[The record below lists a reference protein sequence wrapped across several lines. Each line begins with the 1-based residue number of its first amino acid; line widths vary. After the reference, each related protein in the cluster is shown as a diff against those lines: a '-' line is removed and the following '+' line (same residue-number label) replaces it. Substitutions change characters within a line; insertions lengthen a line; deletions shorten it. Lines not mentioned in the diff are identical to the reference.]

1 MINKIEVYTKS
12 RNVYA
17 ERNFLGISGENDVET
32 LEFVL
37 DNFIEGQAYIELEKL
52 DTSGEKQRYFIK
64 LDKKD
69 DSYVLKVKSSLL
81 DVIQDIK
88 MQLVI
93 RQGDNQVFKS
103 KEFEMQVLTAINAT
117 STIPEQY
124 PTWFEQLEQ
133 KVQEIDDKLAET
145 TQLEELLTRSE
156 TARQEQEE
164 SRVEAE
170 KLRVEAE
177 EKREQNTAKAINDI
191 KDLKDDYD
199 ENAETK
205 IKEYN
210 NNSADKISEFNKNA
224 KDSTTAFN
232 TNVTK
237 KTATFDERVSEATK
251 TFNSNVTN
259 KTEDFNSNSNTK
271 TQEFNDN
278 SVEKLQEFNNNAK
291 VKKDEYDKNAVNKLN
306 EYNENAEDLIRKVE
320 QLQTENNELSS
331 NMPWNTT
338 SGKFLHITDSAK
350 YSKNKLEISGDLE
363 QENRSG
369 KNKFKIP
376 ESATGYDVTLTKN
389 EDGTFN
395 LSGTAT
401 GNANFLAFV
410 DLDKSGIKNG
420 ASYIFHFTKNL
431 QAGVEFRVEMYNG
444 TNWLRAIAP
453 NINSTTSTS
462 TGTANTTNATKVRFG
477 IFVTSGTTVN
487 IQNLG
492 VQLEEGTTATEFEK
506 YGATP
511 STKFPS
517 MPLVCTGAQK
527 ISIVGQNYFNLNDKK
542 LVNSLFTIDEDG
554 WATVTVNNSTGTEI
568 KYINFYTNKSNKI
581 KQNTVYNIVLE
592 IKNVTGAGIIVPVS
606 QADDNY
612 KGQFD
617 KQYQTLYNFS
627 ELSSKSIKI
636 IKAKSIE
643 DFSDSTTF
651 LRSFMRF
658 DVRQSGSI
666 TFRISVIE
674 DTNVTAENFVYEP
687 YTEEINTLDLGTTEL
702 CAIKD
707 INGNVVAQDRIVYK
721 DNKWQF
727 KKNVAIHTIDKTL
740 LKQTLTSTNGKYRYQ
755 YFPIKNNVATAK
767 DKNPGVC
774 NIFSLARDGQTYNCE
789 KGFTAIPG
797 VWNFYDEGE
806 TLEEFIT
813 KIENVDIVVTYIT
826 KEPIYEYCTSAQ
838 SEVLDK
844 LYNNFK
850 LQKGVN
856 NIIVESENGVGVNLE
871 LEYMQDLQTKLN
883 LLEAM
888 CVSNA
893 SQEV

>member
-37 DNFIEGQAYIELEKL
+37 DSAVEGEAYIELEKL

-124 PTWFEQLEQ
+124 PTWIKQLEQ

-164 SRVEAE
+164 SRVETE

-237 KTATFDERVSEATK
+237 KTETFDERVSETTK

-259 KTEDFNSNSNTK
+259 KTED
-271 TQEFNDN
+271 FNDN

-291 VKKDEYDKNAVNKLN
+291 VKKDEYDKNAANKLN
-306 EYNENAEDLIRKVE
+306 EYNENAEDLISKVE

-331 NMPWNTT
+331 NMLWNIT
-338 SGKFLHITDSAK
+338 SGKSLHITDSAK

-363 QENRSG
+363 QEKSIEG
-369 KNKFKIP
+369 KNKCKTDFVNW
-376 ESATGYDVTLTKN
+376 ESGNYSNTNGSKSKFTTRIRLINLLKVEPNTTYYFNTFSDGYSFIVRGFDSAK
-389 EDGTFN
+389 TFTHN
-395 LSGTAT
+395 VGE
-401 GNANFLAFV
+401 
-410 DLDKSGIKNG
+410 IKNG
-420 ASYIFHFTKNL
+420 QTYTTSNAEHYLGISISN
-431 QAGVEFRVEMYNG
+431 
-444 TNWLRAIAP
+444 TNNYDITYSDYETLF
-453 NINSTTSTS
+453 NNSTIKPFICLDNEADKT
-462 TGTANTTNATKVRFG
+462 F
-477 IFVTSGTTVN
+477 
-487 IQNLG
+487 
-492 VQLEEGTTATEFEK
+492 EEYIPNK
-506 YGATP
+506 P
-511 STKFPS
+511 SIEFPS
-517 MPLVCTGAQK
+517 MPVVCTGVQK
-527 ISIVGQNYFNLNDKK
+527 IRQFGKNWFNKNNISKINAVFGTSSIIA
-542 LVNSLFTIDEDG
+542 NSS
-554 WATVTVNNSTGTEI
+554 A
-568 KYINFYTNKSNKI
+568 KS
-581 KQNTVYNIVLE
+581 
-592 IKNVTGAGIIVPVS
+592 
-606 QADDNY
+606 
-612 KGQFD
+612 F
-617 KQYQTLYNFS
+617 
-627 ELSSKSIKI
+627 SIKI
-636 IKAKSIE
+636 EPDTYTVSRKVIGARFVVGTTANIPKIGETIIE
-643 DFSDSTTF
+643 
-651 LRSFMRF
+651 RR
-658 DVRQSGSI
+658 VNSGSSI
-666 TFRISVIE
+666 TLTTSKNANYLVVYYLYNSSENEQEILDSIQIE
-674 DTNVTAENFVYEP
+674 RGPKATKYKS
-687 YTEEINTLDLGTTEL
+687 YIEEINTLDLGTTKL

-727 KKNVAIHTIDKTL
+727 KKNVAIHTIDKTA

-755 YFPIKNNVATAK
+755 YFQIENNVVTAK

-774 NIFSLARDGQTYNCE
+774 NIFSLARNGQTYECE
-789 KGFTAIPG
+789 KGFTAITG

-813 KIENVDIVVTYIT
+813 KTENVDIVVTYIT
-826 KEPIYEYCTSAQ
+826 KEPIYEYCTAEQSAI
-838 SEVLDK
+838 LDK
-844 LYNNFK
+844 LYNNFT
-850 LQKGVN
+850 LQKGTN
-856 NIIVESENGVGVNLE
+856 NIIVETDNGVGVNMQ

>member
-1 MINKIEVYTKS
+1 MINKIKVYTKS

-17 ERNFLGISGENDVET
+17 EKDVLGISGENDVET

-37 DNFIEGQAYIELEKL
+37 DSAVEGEAYIELEKL

-93 RQGDNQVFKS
+93 RRGDNQVFKS

-124 PTWFEQLEQ
+124 PTWIEQLEQ
-133 KVQEIDDKLAET
+133 KIQEIDDKLAET

-191 KDLKDDYD
+191 KDLKNDYD

-237 KTATFDERVSEATK
+237 KTETFDERVSEATK
-251 TFNSNVTN
+251 TFNSNVAN

-291 VKKDEYDKNAVNKLN
+291 VKKDEYDKNAANKLN
-306 EYNENAEDLIRKVE
+306 EYNENAEDLISKVE

-331 NMPWNTT
+331 NMPWDTT

-350 YSKNKLEISGDLE
+350 YSKNKLEISGDMK

-401 GNANFLAFV
+401 GNASFLAFV

-431 QAGVEFRVEMYNG
+431 QAGVEFRAEMYNG

-462 TGTANTTNATKVRFG
+462 TGTANTANATKVRFG
-477 IFVTSGTTVN
+477 IFVASGTTVN

-506 YGATP
+506 YGAMP

-517 MPLVCTGAQK
+517 MPVVCTGVQK
-527 ISIVGQNYFNLNDKK
+527 IRQFGENWFNKNNISKINAVVDISSIVA
-542 LVNSLFTIDEDG
+542 NSSGKTFYIKIEPGTYTVSRKVIGARFVVGTTANIPKIGETIIDRI
-554 WATVTVNNSTGTEI
+554 VNNSGSSITLTTS
-568 KYINFYTNKSNKI
+568 KNANYLV
-581 KQNTVYNIVLE
+581 VY
-592 IKNVTGAGIIVPVS
+592 
-606 QADDNY
+606 Y
-612 KGQFD
+612 
-617 KQYQTLYNFS
+617 LYNSS
-627 ELSSKSIKI
+627 ENEQEILDSIQI
-636 IKAKSIE
+636 ERGSKAKKYKSYI
-643 DFSDSTTF
+643 
-651 LRSFMRF
+651 
-658 DVRQSGSI
+658 
-666 TFRISVIE
+666 
-674 DTNVTAENFVYEP
+674 
-687 YTEEINTLDLGTTEL
+687 EEINTLDLGTTEL

-707 INGNVVAQDRIVYK
+707 TNGNVVAQDRIVYK

-727 KKNVAIHTIDKTL
+727 KKNVAIHTIDKTA

-755 YFPIKNNVATAK
+755 YFQIENNVVTAK

-774 NIFSLARDGQTYNCE
+774 NIFSLARNGQTYECE
-789 KGFTAIPG
+789 KGFTAITG

-813 KIENVDIVVTYIT
+813 KTENVDIVVAYIT
-826 KEPIYEYCTSAQ
+826 KEPIYEYCTAEQSAI
-838 SEVLDK
+838 LDK
-844 LYNNFK
+844 LYNNFT
-850 LQKGVN
+850 LQKGTN
-856 NIIVESENGVGVNLE
+856 NIIVETDNGVGVNMQLD
-871 LEYMQDLQTKLN
+871 YMQDLQTKLN

>member
-52 DTSGEKQRYFIK
+52 DTEGEKQKYFIK

-93 RQGDNQVFKS
+93 EQEDKQVFKS
-103 KEFEMQVLTAINAT
+103 KVFYMQVLTAINAT

-124 PTWFEQLEQ
+124 PTWLEQLEQ

-237 KTATFDERVSEATK
+237 KTETFDERVSEATK

-291 VKKDEYDKNAVNKLN
+291 VKKDEYDKNAANKLN

-338 SGKFLHITDSAK
+338 SGKSLHITDSAK
-350 YSKNKLEISGDLE
+350 YSKNKLEISGNLE
-363 QENRSG
+363 QEKSIEG
-369 KNKFKIP
+369 KNKCKTDFVNW
-376 ESATGYDVTLTKN
+376 ESGDYSNTNGSKSKFTARIRLINLLKVEPNTTYYFNTFSDGYSFIARGFDSAK
-389 EDGTFN
+389 TFTHTV
-395 LSGTAT
+395 GE
-401 GNANFLAFV
+401 
-410 DLDKSGIKNG
+410 IKNG
-420 ASYIFHFTKNL
+420 QTYTTSNAEHYLGISIFN
-431 QAGVEFRVEMYNG
+431 
-444 TNWLRAIAP
+444 TNNYDITYSDYETLF
-453 NINSTTSTS
+453 NNSTIKPFICLDNEADKT
-462 TGTANTTNATKVRFG
+462 F
-477 IFVTSGTTVN
+477 
-487 IQNLG
+487 
-492 VQLEEGTTATEFEK
+492 EEYIPNK
-506 YGATP
+506 P

-517 MPLVCTGAQK
+517 MPVVCTGVQK
-527 ISIVGQNYFNLNDKK
+527 IRQFGKNWFNKNNISKINAVFGTSSIIANSSGKSFYIKIEPGTYTVSRKVIGSRFVVGTTANIPKIGETIIERRVSSGSSITLTTSKNANY
-542 LVNSLFTIDEDG
+542 LV
-554 WATVTVNNSTGTEI
+554 
-568 KYINFYTNKSNKI
+568 
-581 KQNTVYNIVLE
+581 VY
-592 IKNVTGAGIIVPVS
+592 
-606 QADDNY
+606 Y
-612 KGQFD
+612 
-617 KQYQTLYNFS
+617 LYNSS
-627 ELSSKSIKI
+627 ENEQEILDSIQI
-636 IKAKSIE
+636 VRGSKAKKYKSYI
-643 DFSDSTTF
+643 
-651 LRSFMRF
+651 
-658 DVRQSGSI
+658 
-666 TFRISVIE
+666 
-674 DTNVTAENFVYEP
+674 
-687 YTEEINTLDLGTTEL
+687 EEINTLDLKNTEL

-707 INGNVVAQDRIVYK
+707 TNGNVVAKDRTVYR
-721 DNKWQF
+721 NGKWQWE
-727 KKNVAIHTIDKTL
+727 KKIKKFALKGTENFGKSSNTANISYYLNSTEINNIDINTIPNAQTNRDFVIEATCNYFRPVSLNTLFSNTEGFTIDIADAERIELRLGFKLDTEITTVAL
-740 LKQTLTSTNGKYRYQ
+740 LKKWLAQKYSEGNPVTI
-755 YFPIKNNVATAK
+755 YFILATPVYE
-767 DKNPGVC
+767 DC
-774 NIFSLARDGQTYNCE
+774 
-789 KGFTAIPG
+789 TA
-797 VWNFYDEGE
+797 EQ
-806 TLEEFIT
+806 
-813 KIENVDIVVTYIT
+813 
-826 KEPIYEYCTSAQ
+826 SAI
-838 SEVLDK
+838 LDK
-844 LYNNFK
+844 LYNNFT
-850 LQKGVN
+850 LQKGTN
-856 NIIVESENGVGVNLE
+856 NIIVETDNGVGVNMQLD
-871 LEYMQDLQTKLN
+871 YMQDLQTKLN

>member
-37 DNFIEGQAYIELEKL
+37 DSAVEGEAYIELEKL

-124 PTWFEQLEQ
+124 PTWIKQLEQ

-164 SRVEAE
+164 SRVETE

-237 KTATFDERVSEATK
+237 KTETFDERVSETTK

-259 KTEDFNSNSNTK
+259 KTED
-271 TQEFNDN
+271 FNDN

-291 VKKDEYDKNAVNKLN
+291 VKKDEYDKNAANKLN
-306 EYNENAEDLIRKVE
+306 EYNENAEDLISKVE

-331 NMPWNTT
+331 NMLWNIT
-338 SGKFLHITDSAK
+338 SGKSLHITDSAK

-363 QENRSG
+363 QEKSIEG
-369 KNKFKIP
+369 KNKCKTDFVNW
-376 ESATGYDVTLTKN
+376 ESGDYSNIDGSKSKFTKRIRLINLLKVEPNTTYYFNTFSDGYSFIVRGFDSAK
-389 EDGTFN
+389 TFTH
-395 LSGTAT
+395 SVGE
-401 GNANFLAFV
+401 
-410 DLDKSGIKNG
+410 IKNG
-420 ASYIFHFTKNL
+420 QTYTTSNAEHYLGISIFN
-431 QAGVEFRVEMYNG
+431 
-444 TNWLRAIAP
+444 TNNYDITYSDYETLF
-453 NINSTTSTS
+453 NNSTIKPFICLDNEADKT
-462 TGTANTTNATKVRFG
+462 F
-477 IFVTSGTTVN
+477 
-487 IQNLG
+487 
-492 VQLEEGTTATEFEK
+492 EEYIPNK
-506 YGATP
+506 P
-511 STKFPS
+511 STEFPS
-517 MPLVCTGAQK
+517 MPVVCTGVQK
-527 ISIVGQNYFNLNDKK
+527 IRQFGENWFNKNNISKINAVFGTSSIIA
-542 LVNSLFTIDEDG
+542 NSS
-554 WATVTVNNSTGTEI
+554 A
-568 KYINFYTNKSNKI
+568 KS
-581 KQNTVYNIVLE
+581 
-592 IKNVTGAGIIVPVS
+592 
-606 QADDNY
+606 
-612 KGQFD
+612 F
-617 KQYQTLYNFS
+617 
-627 ELSSKSIKI
+627 SIKI
-636 IKAKSIE
+636 EPDTYTVSRKVIGARFVVGTTANIPKIGETIIE
-643 DFSDSTTF
+643 RRTS
-651 LRSFMRF
+651 
-658 DVRQSGSI
+658 SGSSI
-666 TFRISVIE
+666 TLTTSKNANYLVVYYLYNSSENEQEILDSIQIE
-674 DTNVTAENFVYEP
+674 RGPKATKYKS
-687 YTEEINTLDLGTTEL
+687 YIEEINTLDLGTTKL

-727 KKNVAIHTIDKTL
+727 KKNVAIHTIDKTA

-755 YFPIKNNVATAK
+755 YFQIENNVVTAK

-774 NIFSLARDGQTYNCE
+774 NIFSLARNGQTYECE
-789 KGFTAIPG
+789 KGFTAITG

-813 KIENVDIVVTYIT
+813 KTENVDIVVTYIT
-826 KEPIYEYCTSAQ
+826 KEPIYEYCTAEQSAI
-838 SEVLDK
+838 LDK
-844 LYNNFK
+844 LYNNFT
-850 LQKGVN
+850 LQKGTN
-856 NIIVESENGVGVNLE
+856 NIIVESENGVGVNIE
-871 LEYMQDLQTKLN
+871 LTYMQDLQTRLN
-883 LLEAM
+883 ILEAM
-888 CVSNA
+888 CISNA

>member
-1 MINKIEVYTKS
+1 MINKIKVYTKS

-17 ERNFLGISGENDVET
+17 EKDVLGISGENDVET

-37 DNFIEGQAYIELEKL
+37 DSAVEGEAYIELEKL

-93 RQGDNQVFKS
+93 RRGDNQVFKS

-124 PTWFEQLEQ
+124 PTWIEQLEQ
-133 KVQEIDDKLAET
+133 KIQEIDDKLAET

-164 SRVEAE
+164 SRVETE

-259 KTEDFNSNSNTK
+259 KTKDFNSNSNTK

-291 VKKDEYDKNAVNKLN
+291 VKKDEYDKNAANKLN
-306 EYNENAEDLIRKVE
+306 EYNKNAEDLIRKVE

-331 NMPWNTT
+331 NMPWDTT

-350 YSKNKLEISGDLE
+350 YSKNKLEISGDME
-363 QENRSG
+363 QENLLKIDDGTVTSKGITSTVNSG
-369 KNKFKIP
+369 TLNISGTTTANWF
-376 ESATGYDVTLTKN
+376 DVTSGSNKIKINLKGNIEYIVDINKTLPSTIVLVARFYN
-389 EDGTFN
+389 EDSEN
-395 LSGTAT
+395 VVQS
-401 GNANFLAFV
+401 V
-410 DLDKSGIKNG
+410 QIKNG
-420 ASYIFHFTKNL
+420 STRATFTLSKDIERCYFTTINCITGDTISITDLKIKIFLTQIKTCIGVQKIRQFGKNW
-431 QAGVEFRVEMYNG
+431 FNK
-444 TNWLRAIAP
+444 N
-453 NINSTTSTS
+453 NISKINAVVDTSS
-462 TGTANTTNATKVRFG
+462 ITANSSAKSFYIKIEPDTYTVSRKVIGTRF
-477 IFVTSGTTVN
+477 VVGTTVN
-487 IQNLG
+487 LPIAGETIMDRKVNNEGSSITLTTSKNANYLVVYYLYNSSENEQEILDSIQIERG
-492 VQLEEGTTATEFEK
+492 SKATE
-506 YGATP
+506 
-511 STKFPS
+511 
-517 MPLVCTGAQK
+517 
-527 ISIVGQNYFNLNDKK
+527 KK
-542 LVNSLFTIDEDG
+542 S
-554 WATVTVNNSTGTEI
+554 
-568 KYINFYTNKSNKI
+568 YI
-581 KQNTVYNIVLE
+581 
-592 IKNVTGAGIIVPVS
+592 
-606 QADDNY
+606 
-612 KGQFD
+612 
-617 KQYQTLYNFS
+617 
-627 ELSSKSIKI
+627 
-636 IKAKSIE
+636 
-643 DFSDSTTF
+643 
-651 LRSFMRF
+651 
-658 DVRQSGSI
+658 
-666 TFRISVIE
+666 
-674 DTNVTAENFVYEP
+674 
-687 YTEEINTLDLGTTEL
+687 EEINTLDLGTTEL

-727 KKNVAIHTIDKTL
+727 EKNAAIHTIDKTL
-740 LKQTLTSTNGKYRYQ
+740 LKQTSTSTNGKYRYQ
-755 YFPIKNNVATAK
+755 YFQIKNNVATAK

-789 KGFTAIPG
+789 KGFTAITG

-813 KIENVDIVVTYIT
+813 KTENVDIVVTYIT

>member
-363 QENRSG
+363 QEKSIEG
-369 KNKFKIP
+369 KNKCKTDFVNW
-376 ESATGYDVTLTKN
+376 ESGDYSNTNGSKSNFTTRIRLINLLKVEPNTTYYFNTFSDGYSFVARGFDSAK
-389 EDGTFN
+389 TFTH
-395 LSGTAT
+395 SVGE
-401 GNANFLAFV
+401 
-410 DLDKSGIKNG
+410 IKNG
-420 ASYIFHFTKNL
+420 QTYTTSNAEHYLGISIFN
-431 QAGVEFRVEMYNG
+431 
-444 TNWLRAIAP
+444 TNNYDITYSDYETLF
-453 NINSTTSTS
+453 NNSTIKPFICLDNEADKT
-462 TGTANTTNATKVRFG
+462 F
-477 IFVTSGTTVN
+477 
-487 IQNLG
+487 
-492 VQLEEGTTATEFEK
+492 EEYIPNK
-506 YGATP
+506 P

-517 MPLVCTGAQK
+517 MPVVCTGVQK
-527 ISIVGQNYFNLNDKK
+527 IRQFGENWFNKNNISKINAVFGTSSIIANSSAKSFYIKIEPDTYTVSRKVIGARFIVGTTANIPKIGE
-542 LVNSLFTIDEDG
+542 TIIERR
-554 WATVTVNNSTGTEI
+554 VNNSGSSITLTTS
-568 KYINFYTNKSNKI
+568 KNANYLV
-581 KQNTVYNIVLE
+581 VY
-592 IKNVTGAGIIVPVS
+592 
-606 QADDNY
+606 Y
-612 KGQFD
+612 
-617 KQYQTLYNFS
+617 LYNSS
-627 ELSSKSIKI
+627 ENEQEILDSIQI
-636 IKAKSIE
+636 VRGSKAKKYKSYI
-643 DFSDSTTF
+643 
-651 LRSFMRF
+651 
-658 DVRQSGSI
+658 
-666 TFRISVIE
+666 
-674 DTNVTAENFVYEP
+674 
-687 YTEEINTLDLGTTEL
+687 EEINTLDLKNTEL

-707 INGNVVAQDRIVYK
+707 TNGNVVAQDRATYR
-721 DNKWQF
+721 NGKWQWEKII
-727 KKNVAIHTIDKTL
+727 KKLVLNGTENLGKSNNTANISYYLNSTEINNIDINTIPNTQTNRDFVVEATCNYFRPVSLNTLFSNTEGFTIDIADAKRIELRLGFGLDTEITTVAL
-740 LKQTLTSTNGKYRYQ
+740 LKELLAQKYAEGNPVTI
-755 YFPIKNNVATAK
+755 YFILATPEYI
-767 DKNPGVC
+767 DC
-774 NIFSLARDGQTYNCE
+774 
-789 KGFTAIPG
+789 TA
-797 VWNFYDEGE
+797 EQ
-806 TLEEFIT
+806 
-813 KIENVDIVVTYIT
+813 
-826 KEPIYEYCTSAQ
+826 SA
-838 SEVLDK
+838 VLDK
-844 LYNNFK
+844 LYNNFA
-850 LQKGVN
+850 LQKDTN
-856 NIIVESENGVGVNLE
+856 NIIVESENGVGVNMKLT
-871 LEYMQDLQTKLN
+871 YMQDLQTRLN
-883 LLEAM
+883 ILEAM
-888 CVSNA
+888 CISNA

>member
-52 DTSGEKQRYFIK
+52 DTEGEKQKYFIK

-93 RQGDNQVFKS
+93 EQEDKQVFKS
-103 KEFEMQVLTAINAT
+103 KVFYMQVLTAINAT

-124 PTWFEQLEQ
+124 PTWLEQLEQ

-170 KLRVEAE
+170 

-199 ENAETK
+199 ENVETK

-237 KTATFDERVSEATK
+237 KKETFDERVSEATK

-291 VKKDEYDKNAVNKLN
+291 VKKDEYDKNAANKLN
-306 EYNENAEDLIRKVE
+306 EYNENAEDLISKVE
-320 QLQTENNELSS
+320 QLQTENNELSN
-331 NMPWNTT
+331 NMPWNTAKGE
-338 SGKFLHITDSAK
+338 SLHIEDSAK
-350 YSKNKLEISGDLE
+350 YSKNRLSLSGNLR
-363 QENRSG
+363 QEKRSG

-401 GNANFLAFV
+401 GNASFLAFV

-431 QAGVEFRVEMYNG
+431 QAGVEFRAEMYNG
-444 TNWLRAIAP
+444 TNWLRAIAS

-492 VQLEEGTTATEFEK
+492 VQLEEVTEGTTATEFEK
-506 YGATP
+506 YGAMP
-511 STKFPS
+511 STEFPS
-517 MPLVCTGAQK
+517 MPVVCTGVQK
-527 ISIVGQNYFNLNDKK
+527 IRQFEENWFNKNNISKINAVFGTSSIIANSSGKSFYIKIEPDTYTISRKVIGSRFVVGTTANIPKIGETIIERRVSSGSSITLTTSKNANY
-542 LVNSLFTIDEDG
+542 LV
-554 WATVTVNNSTGTEI
+554 
-568 KYINFYTNKSNKI
+568 
-581 KQNTVYNIVLE
+581 VY
-592 IKNVTGAGIIVPVS
+592 
-606 QADDNY
+606 Y
-612 KGQFD
+612 
-617 KQYQTLYNFS
+617 LYNSS
-627 ELSSKSIKI
+627 ENEQEILDSIQI
-636 IKAKSIE
+636 VRGSKAKKYKSYI
-643 DFSDSTTF
+643 
-651 LRSFMRF
+651 
-658 DVRQSGSI
+658 
-666 TFRISVIE
+666 
-674 DTNVTAENFVYEP
+674 
-687 YTEEINTLDLGTTEL
+687 EEINTLDLKNTEL

-707 INGNVVAQDRIVYK
+707 TNGNVVAKDRAVYR
-721 DNKWQF
+721 NGKWQWE
-727 KKNVAIHTIDKTL
+727 KKIKKLVLTGKEYWTKSNTTTTVAYYTPNLINDVD
-740 LKQTLTSTNGKYRYQ
+740 TSTISVWGGDVVANAISNYFTMVSPAKIFANIEACCLNGPGDLVVRLGFGLNTDITTVALLQKWLAQKYTKGNPVVIY
-755 YFPIKNNVATAK
+755 YILATPEYT
-767 DKNPGVC
+767 DC
-774 NIFSLARDGQTYNCE
+774 
-789 KGFTAIPG
+789 TA
-797 VWNFYDEGE
+797 EQ
-806 TLEEFIT
+806 
-813 KIENVDIVVTYIT
+813 
-826 KEPIYEYCTSAQ
+826 SA
-838 SEVLDK
+838 VLDK

-850 LQKGVN
+850 LSKGTN
-856 NIIVESENGVGVNLE
+856 NIIVESDNGVGLE
-871 LEYMQDLQTKLN
+871 LDLSYMQDNNLKDKKLEERVTTLEN
-883 LLEAM
+883 LLSTTQTSALLLDNLQNDLESE
-888 CVSNA
+888 VS
-893 SQEV
+893 

>member
-1 MINKIEVYTKS
+1 MLKTD
-12 RNVYA
+12 
-17 ERNFLGISGENDVET
+17 FLGLNYHPNPATNTDEVDAEKYFNENYFTIDANAKSVNEQLNKQIS
-32 LEFVL
+32 
-37 DNFIEGQAYIELEKL
+37 
-52 DTSGEKQRYFIK
+52 
-64 LDKKD
+64 
-69 DSYVLKVKSSLL
+69 KVK
-81 DVIQDIK
+81 
-88 MQLVI
+88 
-93 RQGDNQVFKS
+93 
-103 KEFEMQVLTAINAT
+103 
-117 STIPEQY
+117 
-124 PTWFEQLEQ
+124 
-133 KVQEIDDKLAET
+133 
-145 TQLEELLTRSE
+145 
-156 TARQEQEE
+156 
-164 SRVEAE
+164 
-170 KLRVEAE
+170 
-177 EKREQNTAKAINDI
+177 
-191 KDLKDDYD
+191 
-199 ENAETK
+199 
-205 IKEYN
+205 
-210 NNSADKISEFNKNA
+210 
-224 KDSTTAFN
+224 
-232 TNVTK
+232 
-237 KTATFDERVSEATK
+237 
-251 TFNSNVTN
+251 
-259 KTEDFNSNSNTK
+259 
-271 TQEFNDN
+271 
-278 SVEKLQEFNNNAK
+278 
-291 VKKDEYDKNAVNKLN
+291 
-306 EYNENAEDLIRKVE
+306 
-320 QLQTENNELSS
+320 QLQTENNELSN
-331 NMPWNTT
+331 NMLWNIT

-395 LSGTAT
+395 LRGTAT
-401 GNANFLAFV
+401 GNASFLAFV

-527 ISIVGQNYFNLNDKK
+527 ISIIRQNYFNLNDKK

-687 YTEEINTLDLGTTEL
+687 YTEEINTLDLSSAEL

-707 INGNVVAQDRIVYK
+707 TNGNVVAQDRAVYK
-721 DNKWQF
+721 DGKWQWEKII
-727 KKNVAIHTIDKTL
+727 KKLVLNGTENLGKSNNTANISYYLNSTEINNIDINTIPNTQTNRDFVVEATCNYFRPVSLNTLFSNTEGFTIDIADAKRIELRLGFGLDTEITTVAL
-740 LKQTLTSTNGKYRYQ
+740 LKKWLAQKYAEGNPVTI
-755 YFPIKNNVATAK
+755 YFILATPEYI
-767 DKNPGVC
+767 DC
-774 NIFSLARDGQTYNCE
+774 
-789 KGFTAIPG
+789 TA
-797 VWNFYDEGE
+797 EQ
-806 TLEEFIT
+806 
-813 KIENVDIVVTYIT
+813 
-826 KEPIYEYCTSAQ
+826 SA
-838 SEVLDK
+838 VLDK
-844 LYNNFK
+844 LYNNFA
-850 LQKGVN
+850 LQKGTN
-856 NIIVESENGVGVNLE
+856 NIIVESENGVGVNMKLT
-871 LEYMQDLQTKLN
+871 YMQDLQTRLN
-883 LLEAM
+883 ILEAM
-888 CVSNA
+888 CISNA

>member
-1 MINKIEVYTKS
+1 MINKIKVYTKS

-17 ERNFLGISGENDVET
+17 EKDVLGISGENDVET

-37 DNFIEGQAYIELEKL
+37 DSAVEGEAYIELEKL

-93 RQGDNQVFKS
+93 RRGDNQVFKS

-124 PTWFEQLEQ
+124 PTWIEQLEQ
-133 KVQEIDDKLAET
+133 KIQEIDDKLAET

-164 SRVEAE
+164 SRVETE

-259 KTEDFNSNSNTK
+259 KTKDFNSNSNTK

-291 VKKDEYDKNAVNKLN
+291 VKKDEYDKNAANKLN
-306 EYNENAEDLIRKVE
+306 EYNENAEDLISKVE
-320 QLQTENNELSS
+320 QLQTENSELSN

-363 QENRSG
+363 QEKSIEG
-369 KNKFKIP
+369 KNKCKTDFVNW
-376 ESATGYDVTLTKN
+376 ESGDYSNTNGSKSKFTARIRLINLLKVEPNTTYYFNTFSDGYSFAVRGFDSAK
-389 EDGTFN
+389 TFTH
-395 LSGTAT
+395 SVGE
-401 GNANFLAFV
+401 
-410 DLDKSGIKNG
+410 IKNG
-420 ASYIFHFTKNL
+420 QTYTTSNAEHYLGISIFN
-431 QAGVEFRVEMYNG
+431 
-444 TNWLRAIAP
+444 TNNYDITYSDYETLF
-453 NINSTTSTS
+453 NNSTIKPFICLDNEADKTFEEYIPNKLST
-462 TGTANTTNATKVRFG
+462 
-477 IFVTSGTTVN
+477 
-487 IQNLG
+487 
-492 VQLEEGTTATEFEK
+492 E
-506 YGATP
+506 
-511 STKFPS
+511 FPS

-527 ISIVGQNYFNLNDKK
+527 IRQFGENWFNKNNISKINAVFGTSSIIANSSGKSFYIKIEPDTYTVSRKVIGTRFIVGTTANIPKIGE
-542 LVNSLFTIDEDG
+542 TIIERR
-554 WATVTVNNSTGTEI
+554 VNNSGSSITLTTS
-568 KYINFYTNKSNKI
+568 KNANYLV
-581 KQNTVYNIVLE
+581 VY
-592 IKNVTGAGIIVPVS
+592 
-606 QADDNY
+606 Y
-612 KGQFD
+612 
-617 KQYQTLYNFS
+617 LYNSS
-627 ELSSKSIKI
+627 ENEQEILDSIQI
-636 IKAKSIE
+636 VRGSKAKKYKSYI
-643 DFSDSTTF
+643 
-651 LRSFMRF
+651 
-658 DVRQSGSI
+658 
-666 TFRISVIE
+666 
-674 DTNVTAENFVYEP
+674 
-687 YTEEINTLDLGTTEL
+687 EEINTLDLKNTEL

-707 INGNVVAQDRIVYK
+707 TNGNVVAKDRAVYR
-721 DNKWQF
+721 NGKWQWE
-727 KKNVAIHTIDKTL
+727 KKIKKFALKGTENFGKSSNTANISYYLNSTEINNIDINTIPNAQTNRDFVIEATCNYFRPVSLNTLFSNTEGFTIDIADAKRIELRLGFKLDTEITTVAL
-740 LKQTLTSTNGKYRYQ
+740 LKKWLAQKYAEGNPVTI
-755 YFPIKNNVATAK
+755 YFILATPVYE
-767 DKNPGVC
+767 DC
-774 NIFSLARDGQTYNCE
+774 
-789 KGFTAIPG
+789 TA
-797 VWNFYDEGE
+797 EQ
-806 TLEEFIT
+806 
-813 KIENVDIVVTYIT
+813 
-826 KEPIYEYCTSAQ
+826 SAI
-838 SEVLDK
+838 LDK
-844 LYNNFK
+844 LYNNFT
-850 LQKGVN
+850 LQKGTN
-856 NIIVESENGVGVNLE
+856 NIIVETDNGVGVNMQLD
-871 LEYMQDLQTKLN
+871 YMQDLQTKLN

>member
-17 ERNFLGISGENDVET
+17 ERIFLGISGENDVET

-52 DTSGEKQRYFIK
+52 DTEGEKQKYFIK
-64 LDKKD
+64 LERKD
-69 DSYVLKVKSSLL
+69 DLYTLEVKSSLL
-81 DVIQDIK
+81 DVVQEIR

-93 RQGDNQVFKS
+93 EQEDKQVFKS
-103 KEFEMQVLTAINAT
+103 KVFYMQVLTAINAT

-124 PTWFEQLEQ
+124 PTWLEQLEQ

-170 KLRVEAE
+170 NLRVEAE

-237 KTATFDERVSEATK
+237 KTETFDERVLEATK

-259 KTEDFNSNSNTK
+259 KTENFNSNSNTK

-291 VKKDEYDKNAVNKLN
+291 VKKDEYDKNAANKLN
-306 EYNENAEDLIRKVE
+306 EYNENAEDLISKVE
-320 QLQTENNELSS
+320 QLQTENSELSN

-338 SGKFLHITDSAK
+338 SGKSLHITDSAK
-350 YSKNKLEISGDLE
+350 YSKNKLEISGDMK

-401 GNANFLAFV
+401 GNASFLAFV

-431 QAGVEFRVEMYNG
+431 QAGVEFRAEMYNG

-462 TGTANTTNATKVRFG
+462 TGTANTANATKVRFG
-477 IFVTSGTTVN
+477 IFVASGTTVN

-506 YGATP
+506 YGAMP

-517 MPLVCTGAQK
+517 MPVVCTGVQK
-527 ISIVGQNYFNLNDKK
+527 IRQFGENWFNKNNISKINAVFGTSSIIANSSAKSFYIKIEPDTYTISRKVIGSRFVIGTTANIPKIGETIIERRTSSGSSITLTTSKNANY
-542 LVNSLFTIDEDG
+542 LV
-554 WATVTVNNSTGTEI
+554 
-568 KYINFYTNKSNKI
+568 
-581 KQNTVYNIVLE
+581 VY
-592 IKNVTGAGIIVPVS
+592 
-606 QADDNY
+606 Y
-612 KGQFD
+612 
-617 KQYQTLYNFS
+617 LYNSS
-627 ELSSKSIKI
+627 ENEQEILDSIQI
-636 IKAKSIE
+636 VRGSKAKKYKSYI
-643 DFSDSTTF
+643 
-651 LRSFMRF
+651 
-658 DVRQSGSI
+658 
-666 TFRISVIE
+666 
-674 DTNVTAENFVYEP
+674 
-687 YTEEINTLDLGTTEL
+687 EEINTLDLKNTEL

-707 INGNVVAQDRIVYK
+707 TNGNVVAKDRAVYR
-721 DNKWQF
+721 NGKWQWE
-727 KKNVAIHTIDKTL
+727 KKIKKFALKGTENFGKSSNTANISYYLNSTEINNIDINTIPNAQTNRDFVIEATCNYFRPVSLNTLFSNTEGFTIDIADAKRIELRLGFKLDTEITTVTL
-740 LKQTLTSTNGKYRYQ
+740 LKAWLAQKYAEGNPVTI
-755 YFPIKNNVATAK
+755 YFILATPVYE
-767 DKNPGVC
+767 DC
-774 NIFSLARDGQTYNCE
+774 
-789 KGFTAIPG
+789 TA
-797 VWNFYDEGE
+797 EQ
-806 TLEEFIT
+806 
-813 KIENVDIVVTYIT
+813 
-826 KEPIYEYCTSAQ
+826 SAI
-838 SEVLDK
+838 LDK
-844 LYNNFK
+844 LYNNFT
-850 LQKGVN
+850 LQKGTN
-856 NIIVESENGVGVNLE
+856 NIIVETDNGVGVNMQLD
-871 LEYMQDLQTKLN
+871 YMQDLQTKLN

>member
-52 DTSGEKQRYFIK
+52 DTEGEKQKYFIK

-93 RQGDNQVFKS
+93 EQEDKQVFKS
-103 KEFEMQVLTAINAT
+103 KVFYMQVLTAINAT

-124 PTWFEQLEQ
+124 PTWLEQLEQ

-237 KTATFDERVSEATK
+237 KTETFDERVLEATK

-291 VKKDEYDKNAVNKLN
+291 VKKDEYDKNAANKLN

-320 QLQTENNELSS
+320 QLQTENSELSN

-338 SGKFLHITDSAK
+338 SGKSLHITDSAK
-350 YSKNKLEISGDLE
+350 YSKNKLEISGDMK

-369 KNKFKIP
+369 KN
-376 ESATGYDVTLTKN
+376 S
-389 EDGTFN
+389 FN
-395 LSGTAT
+395 
-401 GNANFLAFV
+401 
-410 DLDKSGIKNG
+410 I
-420 ASYIFHFTKNL
+420 
-431 QAGVEFRVEMYNG
+431 
-444 TNWLRAIAP
+444 
-453 NINSTTSTS
+453 
-462 TGTANTTNATKVRFG
+462 
-477 IFVTSGTTVN
+477 
-487 IQNLG
+487 
-492 VQLEEGTTATEFEK
+492 
-506 YGATP
+506 
-511 STKFPS
+511 
-517 MPLVCTGAQK
+517 
-527 ISIVGQNYFNLNDKK
+527 NDKK
-542 LVNSLFTIDEDG
+542 TVDEVYTVDDEGWITCEYDNSEGTDIKYLRYYT
-554 WATVTVNNSTGTEI
+554 NNLKLKTNTQYAIFVEI
-568 KYINFYTNKSNKI
+568 KSASG
-581 KQNTVYNIVLE
+581 
-592 IKNVTGAGIIVPVS
+592 TGRLSPVS
-606 QADDNY
+606 YYTDSQFVKTFDIYFSDLKPDDIY
-612 KGQFD
+612 KFVVGTKD
-617 KQYQTLYNFS
+617 NFS
-627 ELSSKSIKI
+627 QSLYG
-636 IKAKSIE
+636 
-643 DFSDSTTF
+643 
-651 LRSFMRF
+651 LRTLCIF
-658 DVRQSGSI
+658 QPGKSGSI
-666 TFRISVIE
+666 TFRISVLE
-674 DTNVTAENFVYEP
+674 DTSVTTDNFKYEKYGAMPSTEFPSMPVVCTGVQKIRQFGENWFNKNNISKINAIFGTSSIIANSSAKSFYIKIEPDTYTISRKIIGSRFIVGTTANIPKIGETIIERRVNNSGSSITLTTSKNANYLVVYYLYNSSENEQEILDSIQIERGP
-687 YTEEINTLDLGTTEL
+687 KATKYKSYIEEINTLDLGTTEL

-727 KKNVAIHTIDKTL
+727 KKNVAIHTIDKTV
-740 LKQTLTSTNGKYRYQ
+740 LKQTITSTNGKYRYQ

>member
-1 MINKIEVYTKS
+1 MLKTD
-12 RNVYA
+12 
-17 ERNFLGISGENDVET
+17 FLGLNYHPNPATNTDAVDAEKYFNEN
-32 LEFVL
+32 
-37 DNFIEGQAYIELEKL
+37 
-52 DTSGEKQRYFIK
+52 YFTI
-64 LDKKD
+64 DANA
-69 DSYVLKVKSSLL
+69 KS
-81 DVIQDIK
+81 V
-88 MQLVI
+88 
-93 RQGDNQVFKS
+93 N
-103 KEFEMQVLTAINAT
+103 
-117 STIPEQY
+117 
-124 PTWFEQLEQ
+124 EQL
-133 KVQEIDDKLAET
+133 
-145 TQLEELLTRSE
+145 
-156 TARQEQEE
+156 
-164 SRVEAE
+164 
-170 KLRVEAE
+170 
-177 EKREQNTAKAINDI
+177 
-191 KDLKDDYD
+191 
-199 ENAETK
+199 
-205 IKEYN
+205 
-210 NNSADKISEFNKNA
+210 NK
-224 KDSTTAFN
+224 
-232 TNVTK
+232 
-237 KTATFDERVSEATK
+237 
-251 TFNSNVTN
+251 
-259 KTEDFNSNSNTK
+259 
-271 TQEFNDN
+271 Q
-278 SVEKLQEFNNNAK
+278 
-291 VKKDEYDKNAVNKLN
+291 
-306 EYNENAEDLIRKVE
+306 IRKVE
-320 QLQTENNELSS
+320 QLQTENNELSN
-331 NMPWNTT
+331 NMLWNTT
-338 SGKFLHITDSAK
+338 SGKSLHITDSAK
-350 YSKNKLEISGDLE
+350 YSKNKLEISGDMK

-376 ESATGYDVTLTKN
+376 ESATGYDVTLIKN
-389 EDGTFN
+389 ENGTFN

-401 GNANFLAFV
+401 GNASFLAFV

-431 QAGVEFRVEMYNG
+431 QAGVEFRAEMYNG

-492 VQLEEGTTATEFEK
+492 VQLEEGTEEGTTATEFEK

-527 ISIVGQNYFNLNDKK
+527 TSIIGQNYFNLNDKK

-592 IKNVTGAGIIVPVS
+592 TKNVTGAGIIVPVS

-651 LRSFMRF
+651 LRSFVRF

-687 YTEEINTLDLGTTEL
+687 YLEQIHTLNLDTTQL

-707 INGNVVAQDRIVYK
+707 TNGNVVAQDRALYR
-721 DNKWQF
+721 NGKWQWEKKIKKFELKGTENFGKSSNTANISYYLNSTEINNIDINTIPNAQTNRDFVIEATCNYFRPVSLNTLFSNTEGFTIDIADAERIELRLGF
-727 KKNVAIHTIDKTL
+727 KLDTEITTVALLKEWLAQKYSEGNPVAI
-740 LKQTLTSTNGKYRYQ
+740 
-755 YFPIKNNVATAK
+755 YFILATPVYE
-767 DKNPGVC
+767 DC
-774 NIFSLARDGQTYNCE
+774 
-789 KGFTAIPG
+789 TA
-797 VWNFYDEGE
+797 EQ
-806 TLEEFIT
+806 
-813 KIENVDIVVTYIT
+813 
-826 KEPIYEYCTSAQ
+826 SA
-838 SEVLDK
+838 VLDK
-844 LYNNFK
+844 LYNNFT
-850 LQKGVN
+850 LQKGTN
-856 NIIVESENGVGVNLE
+856 NIIVESENGVGVNMKLT
-871 LEYMQDLQTKLN
+871 YMQDLQTRLN
-883 LLEAM
+883 ILEAM

>member
-1 MINKIEVYTKS
+1 MINKIKVYTKS

-17 ERNFLGISGENDVET
+17 EKDVLGISGENDVET

-37 DNFIEGQAYIELEKL
+37 DSAVEGEAYIELEKL
-52 DTSGEKQRYFIK
+52 DTEGEKQKYFIK

-93 RQGDNQVFKS
+93 EQEDKQVFKS
-103 KEFEMQVLTAINAT
+103 KVFYMQVLTAINAT

-124 PTWFEQLEQ
+124 PTWLEQLEQ

-237 KTATFDERVSEATK
+237 KTETFDERVSEATK

-291 VKKDEYDKNAVNKLN
+291 VKKDEYDKNAANKLN
-306 EYNENAEDLIRKVE
+306 EYNENAEDLISKVE
-320 QLQTENNELSS
+320 QLQTENTELSS

-338 SGKFLHITDSAK
+338 SGKSLHITDSAK
-350 YSKNKLEISGDLE
+350 YSKNKLEISGDMK

-369 KNKFKIP
+369 KN
-376 ESATGYDVTLTKN
+376 S
-389 EDGTFN
+389 FN
-395 LSGTAT
+395 
-401 GNANFLAFV
+401 
-410 DLDKSGIKNG
+410 I
-420 ASYIFHFTKNL
+420 
-431 QAGVEFRVEMYNG
+431 
-444 TNWLRAIAP
+444 
-453 NINSTTSTS
+453 
-462 TGTANTTNATKVRFG
+462 
-477 IFVTSGTTVN
+477 
-487 IQNLG
+487 
-492 VQLEEGTTATEFEK
+492 
-506 YGATP
+506 
-511 STKFPS
+511 
-517 MPLVCTGAQK
+517 
-527 ISIVGQNYFNLNDKK
+527 NDKK
-542 LVNSLFTIDEDG
+542 TVDEVYTVDDEGWITCEYDNSEGTDIKYLRYYT
-554 WATVTVNNSTGTEI
+554 NNLKLKTNTQYAIFVEI
-568 KYINFYTNKSNKI
+568 KSASG
-581 KQNTVYNIVLE
+581 
-592 IKNVTGAGIIVPVS
+592 TGRLSPVS
-606 QADDNY
+606 YYTDSQFVKTFDIYFSDLKPDDIY
-612 KGQFD
+612 KFVVGTKD
-617 KQYQTLYNFS
+617 NFS
-627 ELSSKSIKI
+627 QSLYG
-636 IKAKSIE
+636 
-643 DFSDSTTF
+643 
-651 LRSFMRF
+651 LRTLCIF
-658 DVRQSGSI
+658 QPGKSGSI
-666 TFRISVIE
+666 TFRISVLE
-674 DTNVTAENFVYEP
+674 DTSVTTDNFKYEKYGAMPSTKFPSMPVVCTGVQKIRQFGENWFNKNNISKINAVVDISSIVANSSGKTFYIKIEPGTYTVSRKVIGARFVVGTTANIPKIGETIIDRIVNNSGSSITLTTSKNANYLVVYYLYNSSENEQEILDSIQIVRGSKAKK
-687 YTEEINTLDLGTTEL
+687 YKSYIEEINTLDLGTTEL

-727 KKNVAIHTIDKTL
+727 EKNAAIHTIDKTL
-740 LKQTLTSTNGKYRYQ
+740 LKQTSTSTNGKYRYQ
-755 YFPIKNNVATAK
+755 YFQIKNNVATAK

-789 KGFTAIPG
+789 KGFTAITG

>member
-52 DTSGEKQRYFIK
+52 DTEGEKQKYFIK

-93 RQGDNQVFKS
+93 EQEDKQVFKS
-103 KEFEMQVLTAINAT
+103 KVFYMQVLTAINAT

-124 PTWFEQLEQ
+124 PTWLEQLEQ

-191 KDLKDDYD
+191 KDLKNDYD

-237 KTATFDERVSEATK
+237 KTETFDERVSEATK
-251 TFNSNVTN
+251 TFNSNVAN

-291 VKKDEYDKNAVNKLN
+291 VKKDEYDKNAANKLN
-306 EYNENAEDLIRKVE
+306 EYNENAEDLISKVE
-320 QLQTENNELSS
+320 QLQTENSELSN

-338 SGKFLHITDSAK
+338 SGKSLHITDSAK
-350 YSKNKLEISGDLE
+350 YSKNKLEISGDMK

-401 GNANFLAFV
+401 GNASFLAFV

-431 QAGVEFRVEMYNG
+431 QAGVEFRAEMYNG

-462 TGTANTTNATKVRFG
+462 TGTANTANATKVRFG
-477 IFVTSGTTVN
+477 IFVASGTTVN

-506 YGATP
+506 YGAMP

-517 MPLVCTGAQK
+517 MPVVCTGVQK
-527 ISIVGQNYFNLNDKK
+527 IRQFGENWFNKNNISKINAVFGTSSIIANSSAKSFYIKIEPDTYTISRKVIGSRFVIGTTANIPKIGETIIERRTSSGSSITLTTSKNANY
-542 LVNSLFTIDEDG
+542 LV
-554 WATVTVNNSTGTEI
+554 
-568 KYINFYTNKSNKI
+568 
-581 KQNTVYNIVLE
+581 VY
-592 IKNVTGAGIIVPVS
+592 
-606 QADDNY
+606 Y
-612 KGQFD
+612 
-617 KQYQTLYNFS
+617 LYNSS
-627 ELSSKSIKI
+627 ENEQEILDSIQI
-636 IKAKSIE
+636 VRGSKAKKYKSYI
-643 DFSDSTTF
+643 
-651 LRSFMRF
+651 
-658 DVRQSGSI
+658 
-666 TFRISVIE
+666 
-674 DTNVTAENFVYEP
+674 
-687 YTEEINTLDLGTTEL
+687 EEINTLDLKNTEL

-707 INGNVVAQDRIVYK
+707 TNGNVVAKDRAVYR
-721 DNKWQF
+721 NGKWQWE
-727 KKNVAIHTIDKTL
+727 KKIKKFALKGTENFGKSSNTANISYYLNSTEINNIDINTIPNAQTNRDFVIEATCNYFRPVSLNTLFSNTEGFTIDIADAKRIELRLGFKLDTEITTVAL
-740 LKQTLTSTNGKYRYQ
+740 LKKWLAQKYAEGNPVTI
-755 YFPIKNNVATAK
+755 YFILATPVYE
-767 DKNPGVC
+767 DC
-774 NIFSLARDGQTYNCE
+774 
-789 KGFTAIPG
+789 TA
-797 VWNFYDEGE
+797 EQ
-806 TLEEFIT
+806 
-813 KIENVDIVVTYIT
+813 
-826 KEPIYEYCTSAQ
+826 SAI
-838 SEVLDK
+838 LDK
-844 LYNNFK
+844 LYNNFT
-850 LQKGVN
+850 LQKGTN
-856 NIIVESENGVGVNLE
+856 NIIVETDNGVGVNMQLD
-871 LEYMQDLQTKLN
+871 YMQDLQTKLN

>member
-1 MINKIEVYTKS
+1 MINKIKVYTKS

-17 ERNFLGISGENDVET
+17 EKDVLGISGENDVET

-37 DNFIEGQAYIELEKL
+37 DSAVEGEAYIELEKL

-291 VKKDEYDKNAVNKLN
+291 VKKDEYDKNAANKLN

-320 QLQTENNELSS
+320 QLQTENSELSN
-331 NMPWNTT
+331 NMLWNTT
-338 SGKFLHITDSAK
+338 SGKSLHITDSAK

-363 QENRSG
+363 QEKSIEG
-369 KNKFKIP
+369 KNKCKTDFVNWESGDYSNTNGSKSNFKVRIRLINLLKVEP
-376 ESATGYDVTLTKN
+376 NTTYYFNTFSDGYSFIVRGFDSAKTFTHSV
-389 EDGTFN
+389 GT
-395 LSGTAT
+395 
-401 GNANFLAFV
+401 
-410 DLDKSGIKNG
+410 IKNG
-420 ASYIFHFTKNL
+420 QTYTTSNAEHYLGISILN
-431 QAGVEFRVEMYNG
+431 
-444 TNWLRAIAP
+444 TNNYDITYSDYETLF
-453 NINSTTSTS
+453 NNSTIKPFICLDNEADKT
-462 TGTANTTNATKVRFG
+462 F
-477 IFVTSGTTVN
+477 
-487 IQNLG
+487 
-492 VQLEEGTTATEFEK
+492 EEYIPNK
-506 YGATP
+506 P

-517 MPLVCTGAQK
+517 MPVVCTGVQK
-527 ISIVGQNYFNLNDKK
+527 IRQFGENWFNKNNISKINAVFGTSSIIANSSAKSFYIKIEPGTYTVSRKPIGARFIVGTTANIPKIGE
-542 LVNSLFTIDEDG
+542 TIIERR
-554 WATVTVNNSTGTEI
+554 VNNSGSSITLTTS
-568 KYINFYTNKSNKI
+568 KNANYLV
-581 KQNTVYNIVLE
+581 VY
-592 IKNVTGAGIIVPVS
+592 
-606 QADDNY
+606 Y
-612 KGQFD
+612 
-617 KQYQTLYNFS
+617 LYNSS
-627 ELSSKSIKI
+627 ENEQEILDSIQI
-636 IKAKSIE
+636 VRGSKAKKYKSYI
-643 DFSDSTTF
+643 
-651 LRSFMRF
+651 
-658 DVRQSGSI
+658 
-666 TFRISVIE
+666 
-674 DTNVTAENFVYEP
+674 
-687 YTEEINTLDLGTTEL
+687 EEINTLDLKNTEL

-707 INGNVVAQDRIVYK
+707 TNGNVVAHDRALYR
-721 DNKWQF
+721 NGKWQW
-727 KKNVAIHTIDKTL
+727 KKKIKKFELKGTENLGKSSNTANISYYLNSTEINNIDINTIPNAQTNRDFVVEATCNYFRPVSLNTLFSNTEGFTIDIADAKRIELRLGFGLDTEITTVAL
-740 LKQTLTSTNGKYRYQ
+740 LKELLAQKYAEGNPVTI
-755 YFPIKNNVATAK
+755 YFILATPEYI
-767 DKNPGVC
+767 DC
-774 NIFSLARDGQTYNCE
+774 
-789 KGFTAIPG
+789 TA
-797 VWNFYDEGE
+797 EQ
-806 TLEEFIT
+806 
-813 KIENVDIVVTYIT
+813 
-826 KEPIYEYCTSAQ
+826 SA
-838 SEVLDK
+838 VLDK
-844 LYNNFK
+844 LYNNFA
-850 LQKGVN
+850 LQKDTN
-856 NIIVESENGVGVNLE
+856 NIIVESENGVGVNMKLT
-871 LEYMQDLQTKLN
+871 YMQDLQTRLN
-883 LLEAM
+883 ILEAM
-888 CVSNA
+888 CISNA

>member
-1 MINKIEVYTKS
+1 MINKIKVYTKS

-17 ERNFLGISGENDVET
+17 EKDVLGISGENDVET

-37 DNFIEGQAYIELEKL
+37 DSAVEGEAYIELEKL

-93 RQGDNQVFKS
+93 RRGDNQVFKS

-124 PTWFEQLEQ
+124 PTWIEQLEQ
-133 KVQEIDDKLAET
+133 KIQEIDDKLAET

-164 SRVEAE
+164 SRVETE

-237 KTATFDERVSEATK
+237 KTATFDERVLEATK

-271 TQEFNDN
+271 IQEFNDN

-291 VKKDEYDKNAVNKLN
+291 VKKDEYDKNAANKLN
-306 EYNENAEDLIRKVE
+306 EYNKNAEDLISKVE

-331 NMPWNTT
+331 NMPWSAT
-338 SGKFLHITDSAK
+338 SGKSLHITDSAK
-350 YSKNKLEISGDLE
+350 YSKNKLEISGDMK

-401 GNANFLAFV
+401 GNASFLAFV

-431 QAGVEFRVEMYNG
+431 QAGVEFRAEMYNG

-506 YGATP
+506 YGAML
-511 STKFPS
+511 STEFPS
-517 MPLVCTGAQK
+517 MPVVCTGVQK
-527 ISIVGQNYFNLNDKK
+527 IRQFGKNWFNKNNISKINAVFGTSSIIANSSAKSFYIKIEPDTYTVSRKVIGARFVVGTTANIPKIGETIIERRVSSGSSITLTTSKNANY
-542 LVNSLFTIDEDG
+542 LV
-554 WATVTVNNSTGTEI
+554 
-568 KYINFYTNKSNKI
+568 
-581 KQNTVYNIVLE
+581 VY
-592 IKNVTGAGIIVPVS
+592 
-606 QADDNY
+606 Y
-612 KGQFD
+612 
-617 KQYQTLYNFS
+617 LYNSS
-627 ELSSKSIKI
+627 ENEQEILDSIQIERGPKATKYKSYI
-636 IKAKSIE
+636 
-643 DFSDSTTF
+643 
-651 LRSFMRF
+651 
-658 DVRQSGSI
+658 
-666 TFRISVIE
+666 
-674 DTNVTAENFVYEP
+674 
-687 YTEEINTLDLGTTEL
+687 EEINTLDLGTTKL

-727 KKNVAIHTIDKTL
+727 EKNAAIHTIDKTL
-740 LKQTLTSTNGKYRYQ
+740 LKQTSTSTNGKYRYQ
-755 YFPIKNNVATAK
+755 YFQIKNNVATAK

-789 KGFTAIPG
+789 KGFTAITG

>member
-1 MINKIEVYTKS
+1 MINKIEVYIKS

-52 DTSGEKQRYFIK
+52 DTEGEKQKYFIK

-93 RQGDNQVFKS
+93 EQEDKQVFKS
-103 KEFEMQVLTAINAT
+103 KVFYMQVLTAINAT

-124 PTWFEQLEQ
+124 PTWLEQLEQ

-164 SRVEAE
+164 SRLEAE

-237 KTATFDERVSEATK
+237 KTETFDERVLEATK

-271 TQEFNDN
+271 IQEFNDN

-291 VKKDEYDKNAVNKLN
+291 VKKDEYDKNAANKLN
-306 EYNENAEDLIRKVE
+306 EYNENAEDLISKVE
-320 QLQTENNELSS
+320 QLQTENNELSN
-331 NMPWNTT
+331 NMPWNAT
-338 SGKFLHITDSAK
+338 SGKSLHITDSAK
-350 YSKNKLEISGDLE
+350 YSKNRLSLSGDME
-363 QENRSG
+363 QENLL
-369 KNKFKIP
+369 KIDNG
-376 ESATGYDVTLTKN
+376 TVTSKGIKSTVNNGSLN
-389 EDGTFN
+389 I
-395 LSGTAT
+395 SGTT
-401 GNANFLAFV
+401 
-410 DLDKSGIKNG
+410 
-420 ASYIFHFTKNL
+420 
-431 QAGVEFRVEMYNG
+431 
-444 TNWLRAIAP
+444 
-453 NINSTTSTS
+453 
-462 TGTANTTNATKVRFG
+462 TANWFD
-477 IFVTSGTTVN
+477 VTSG
-487 IQNLG
+487 
-492 VQLEEGTTATEFEK
+492 
-506 YGATP
+506 
-511 STKFPS
+511 
-517 MPLVCTGAQK
+517 
-527 ISIVGQNYFNLNDKK
+527 
-542 LVNSLFTIDEDG
+542 
-554 WATVTVNNSTGTEI
+554 
-568 KYINFYTNKSNKI
+568 SNKI
-581 KQNTVYNIVLE
+581 KINLKGNIEYILDINKTLPSTIVLVARFYNE
-592 IKNVTGAGIIVPVS
+592 DSKNVVQSVQIKNGSTRATFTLSKDIERCYFTTINCITGDTISITDLKIKIFLTQIKTCIGVQKIKQFGKNWFNKNNISKINAVVDTSSITANSSAKSFYIKIEPDTYTVSRKVIGARFVVGTTANIPKIGETIIDRIVNNS
-606 QADDNY
+606 GSSITLTTSKNANY
-612 KGQFD
+612 LVV
-617 KQYQTLYNFS
+617 YYLYNSS
-627 ELSSKSIKI
+627 ENEQEILDSIQI
-636 IKAKSIE
+636 VRGSKAKKYKSYI
-643 DFSDSTTF
+643 
-651 LRSFMRF
+651 
-658 DVRQSGSI
+658 
-666 TFRISVIE
+666 
-674 DTNVTAENFVYEP
+674 
-687 YTEEINTLDLGTTEL
+687 EEINTLDLKNTEL

-707 INGNVVAQDRIVYK
+707 TNGNVVAQDKAVYK
-721 DNKWQF
+721 EVDGVWKWQWE
-727 KKNVAIHTIDKTL
+727 KKIKKLVLTGKEYWTKSNTTTTVAYYTPNLINDVD
-740 LKQTLTSTNGKYRYQ
+740 TSTISVWGGDVVANAISNYFTMVSPAKIFANIEACCLNGPGDLVVRLGFGLNTDITTVALLQKWLAQKYTEGNPVVIY
-755 YFPIKNNVATAK
+755 YILATSEYT
-767 DKNPGVC
+767 DC
-774 NIFSLARDGQTYNCE
+774 
-789 KGFTAIPG
+789 TA
-797 VWNFYDEGE
+797 EQ
-806 TLEEFIT
+806 
-813 KIENVDIVVTYIT
+813 
-826 KEPIYEYCTSAQ
+826 SA
-838 SEVLDK
+838 VLDK

-850 LQKGVN
+850 LSKGTN
-856 NIIVESENGVGVNLE
+856 NIIVETDNGVGVNMQLD
-871 LEYMQDLQTKLN
+871 YMQDLQTKLN

>member
-1 MINKIEVYTKS
+1 MINKIEVYIKS

-52 DTSGEKQRYFIK
+52 DTEGEKQKYFIK

-93 RQGDNQVFKS
+93 EQEDKQVFKS
-103 KEFEMQVLTAINAT
+103 KVFYMQVLTAINAT

-124 PTWFEQLEQ
+124 PTWLEQLEQ

-164 SRVEAE
+164 SRLEAE

-237 KTATFDERVSEATK
+237 KTETFDERVLEATK

-271 TQEFNDN
+271 IQEFNDN

-291 VKKDEYDKNAVNKLN
+291 VKKDEYDKNAANKLN
-306 EYNENAEDLIRKVE
+306 EYNENAEDLISKVK
-320 QLQTENNELSS
+320 QLQTENNELSN

-338 SGKFLHITDSAK
+338 SGKSLHITDSAK
-350 YSKNKLEISGDLE
+350 YSKNKLEISGDMK

-376 ESATGYDVTLTKN
+376 KSATGYDVTLTKN

-401 GNANFLAFV
+401 GNASFLAFV

-431 QAGVEFRVEMYNG
+431 QAGVEFRAEMYNG

-477 IFVTSGTTVN
+477 IFVASGTTVN

-506 YGATP
+506 YGAMP
-511 STKFPS
+511 STEFPS
-517 MPLVCTGAQK
+517 MPVVCTGVQK
-527 ISIVGQNYFNLNDKK
+527 IRQFGENWFNKNNISKINAVFGTSSIIANSSAKSFYIKIEPDTYTVSRKVIGARFVVGTTANIPKIGETIIERRVSSGSSITLTTSKNANY
-542 LVNSLFTIDEDG
+542 LV
-554 WATVTVNNSTGTEI
+554 
-568 KYINFYTNKSNKI
+568 
-581 KQNTVYNIVLE
+581 VY
-592 IKNVTGAGIIVPVS
+592 
-606 QADDNY
+606 Y
-612 KGQFD
+612 
-617 KQYQTLYNFS
+617 LYNSS
-627 ELSSKSIKI
+627 ENEQEILDSIQIERGPKATKYKSYI
-636 IKAKSIE
+636 
-643 DFSDSTTF
+643 
-651 LRSFMRF
+651 
-658 DVRQSGSI
+658 
-666 TFRISVIE
+666 
-674 DTNVTAENFVYEP
+674 
-687 YTEEINTLDLGTTEL
+687 EEINTLDLKNTEL

-707 INGNVVAQDRIVYK
+707 INGNVVAKDRPVYR
-721 DNKWQF
+721 NGKWQWE
-727 KKNVAIHTIDKTL
+727 KKIKKFALKGTENFGKSSNTANISYYLNSTEINNIDINTIPNAQTNRDFVIEATCNYFRPVSLNTLFSNTEGFTIDIADAKRIELRLGFKLDTEITTVAL
-740 LKQTLTSTNGKYRYQ
+740 LKEWLAQKYAEGNPVTI
-755 YFPIKNNVATAK
+755 YFILATPVYE
-767 DKNPGVC
+767 DC
-774 NIFSLARDGQTYNCE
+774 
-789 KGFTAIPG
+789 TA
-797 VWNFYDEGE
+797 EQ
-806 TLEEFIT
+806 
-813 KIENVDIVVTYIT
+813 
-826 KEPIYEYCTSAQ
+826 SAI
-838 SEVLDK
+838 LDK
-844 LYNNFK
+844 LYNNFT
-850 LQKGVN
+850 LQKGTN
-856 NIIVESENGVGVNLE
+856 NIIVETDNGVGVNMQLD
-871 LEYMQDLQTKLN
+871 YMQDLQTKLN